1 MEFISEVKIEQ
12 IIQKYEETDN
22 FEKDLNELKN
32 ENPLL
37 LEFISEER
45 LELLKKEEQAL
56 LEFMTV
62 VIYSATKSSINNIPK
77 IKGLVLE
84 EAEEKNYELWENAG
98 KKSQKT
104 AFDVYFDGYAQE
116 DLLAFVEDSLQQ
128 DDENPVT
135 TVGIELIA
143 VSTKSIIDALHVCN

>member
-1 MEFISEVKIEQ
+1 MEFISEGKIEQ

-104 AFDVYFDGYAQE
+104 AFDVYFDGY
-116 DLLAFVEDSLQQ
+116 LSL
-128 DDENPVT
+128 
-135 TVGIELIA
+135 IHI
-143 VSTKSIIDALHVCN
+143 

>member
-45 LELLKKEEQAL
+45 LELLKKEEQSL

-104 AFDVYFDGYAQE
+104 AFDVYFDKYAQE

-143 VSTKSIIDALHVCN
+143 VTTKSIIDALHVCN

>member
-45 LELLKKEEQAL
+45 LELLKKEEQSL

-84 EAEEKNYELWENAG
+84 EAEEKIMNSGRMQVKSLRKLHLTCILMVMPKKICLHLW
-98 KKSQKT
+98 KT
-104 AFDVYFDGYAQE
+104 AYNRTTKTRLP
-116 DLLAFVEDSLQQ
+116 LLV
-128 DDENPVT
+128 
-135 TVGIELIA
+135 
-143 VSTKSIIDALHVCN
+143 